1 MSYLLNETGTYSAPL
16 AEDRFEEAQQVEQE
30 VDEVEVA
37 LHRHHDGAFPG
48 VRCIL
53 RAEEVEQE
61 EACKHRHADQGVNDV
76 HSLAEGH
83 EDADDADDDQAEKG
97 EHQPAAEA
105 AEVEAAENADGAASC
120 HDAAGAEIGQEDRF
134 PAENVGVVVDGG
146 ADEEAGNE
154 GPDGQG
160 ADASGGGSLR
170 CKRHR
175 EGADEEENAQADDGA
190 QRGDARAGVGAEGGD
205 DEAQREQKRDLGK
218 ESRLAHVNS
227 CGAHMCLLPRRD
239 FEICLLLECRPR
251 QRREHTQECRC
262 NRRSR
267 PSPAETRCRR
277 LRR

>member
-1 MSYLLNETGTYSAPL
+1 MSYLLNEAATYSAPL

-61 EACKHRHADQGVNDV
+61 EARKHSHADQRVNDV

-83 EDADDADDDQAEKG
+83 EDANDADDDQAEQS

-105 AEVEAAENADGAASC
+105 AEVEAAENGNGAASC

-134 PAENVGVVVDGG
+134 PAENVGVVVDGR
-146 ADEEAGNE
+146 ADEETGNE

-160 ADASGGGSLR
+160 GDTGCDRFLR

-175 EGADEEENAQADDGA
+175 ESADEEENGQADDGC
-190 QRGDARAGVGAEGGD
+190 QRGDARAGVGADSGD

-218 ESRLAHVNS
+218 ESRPAHVNG
-227 CGAHMCLLPRRD
+227 CGAHKFVYLE
-239 FEICLLLECRPR
+239 EIFRFVCYWKGM
-251 QRREHTQECRC
+251 
-262 NRRSR
+262 
-267 PSPAETRCRR
+267 R
-277 LRR
+277 LK